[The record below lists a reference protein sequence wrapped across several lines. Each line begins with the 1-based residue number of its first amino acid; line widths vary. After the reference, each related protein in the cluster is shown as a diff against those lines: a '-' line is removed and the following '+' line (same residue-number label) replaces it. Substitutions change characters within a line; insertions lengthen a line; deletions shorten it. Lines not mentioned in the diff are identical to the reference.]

1 MTFDTRRLAVNAR
14 VELLTVNQISKE
26 SSQSTGQHA
35 KYHSELAMQAARK
48 MRNSKQK
55 QKTGQMVCHHLRM
68 MLTSELL
75 FEDTA
80 FRDTAFMDSASSD
93 GAAVNDQQYR
103 LGF

>member
-14 VELLTVNQISKE
+14 VELLTVSQISKE
-26 SSQSTGQHA
+26 SPQSTGQHA

-75 FEDTA
+75 FTK
-80 FRDTAFMDSASSD
+80 SASRKSASQEKAS
-93 GAAVNDQQYR
+93 GGSAAVNDQQYR